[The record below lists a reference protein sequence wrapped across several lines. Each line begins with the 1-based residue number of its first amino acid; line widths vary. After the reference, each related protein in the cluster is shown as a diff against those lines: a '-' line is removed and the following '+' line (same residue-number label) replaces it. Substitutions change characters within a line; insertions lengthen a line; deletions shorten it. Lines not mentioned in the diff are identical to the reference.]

1 MRFNAFYSE
10 DLPAWLPGCLLLP
23 SYPSFLPATIAL
35 TPSLHLPLSFARRAS
50 PAFHPSASQPSFL
63 SAFQIDGF
71 TKEGQRGRTEETDR
85 YIYIYIYIDI
95 HVYWEKEKRKK
106 KKKETWKTSGTFV
119 SFMPNLYSRP
129 KERFRIFFS
138 PTSPS
143 QPNHRSTGQN
153 SRWNSRGQDMA
164 VDVHARD
171 IHRRRMRKKSA
182 GWFARVDCVDS
193 WIQIGKG
200 EGDAATEKSSS
211 DFLNGDAWNS
221 LSKSV
226 GEQLGTEERD
236 FRRES
241 GTHKRYLLHLVNV
254 TNVYIPHSLFVSLFR
269 GFAKENSQGR
279 NGVV

>member
-106 KKKETWKTSGTFV
+106 KKKKRGKQVER
-119 SFMPNLYSRP
+119 LSRLCLTYTLVQ
-129 KERFRIFFS
+129 K
-138 PTSPS
+138 
-143 QPNHRSTGQN
+143 
-153 SRWNSRGQDMA
+153 
-164 VDVHARD
+164 
-171 IHRRRMRKKSA
+171 
-182 GWFARVDCVDS
+182 
-193 WIQIGKG
+193 
-200 EGDAATEKSSS
+200 
-211 DFLNGDAWNS
+211 
-221 LSKSV
+221 
-226 GEQLGTEERD
+226 RD
-236 FRRES
+236 FVYFFPPRVRPSRIIAPPGKILDEILVARTWRWMSTLEIYTADGCEKKARAGSRES
-241 GTHKRYLLHLVNV
+241 T
-254 TNVYIPHSLFVSLFR
+254 
-269 GFAKENSQGR
+269 A
-279 NGVV
+279 